1 MTEKFGR
8 MATPLAIIGA
18 KKFWGFAQNRTEI
31 EKLVNGN
38 LSSGRYNIKFNASNY
53 SSGVYFYKIEAS
65 GLSKTNKMII
75 IK

>member
-31 EKLVNGN
+31 EKLV
-38 LSSGRYNIKFNASNY
+38 KEM
-53 SSGVYFYKIEAS
+53 K
-65 GLSKTNKMII
+65 K
-75 IK
+75 